1 MKRITRKLTILS
13 LVVLSFGFLHSC
25 KNDNPSV
32 IKVFVR
38 SASNELVPGAKVVI
52 IGDVNSNPETFA
64 YVDTVVTNGSGFAY
78 FNVQP
83 YYDDAGE
90 EDNPVAYFDI
100 VAKTDTKTAMGYIRS
115 RVHTTAVETIFL
127 PL

>member
-90 EDNPVAYFDI
+90 EGNPVAYFDI

>member
-1 MKRITRKLTILS
+1 MKRITRKLAILS
-13 LVVLSFGFLHSC
+13 LVVLSIGFLHSC

-64 YVDTVVTNGSGFAY
+64 YVDTIVTNGSGFAY

-83 YYDDAGE
+83 YYDEAGE
-90 EDNPVAYFDI
+90 KENPVAYFDI
-100 VAKTDTKTAMGYIRS
+100 VAKTDNKTAMGYIRS